1 MTDRVLRDHRFLCE
15 HAPSLMDY
23 ETADLYM
30 LLGHEIDTSGELC
43 PGGRE
48 VTIDYIKGRDA
59 GRLVDDRIA
68 AGESDENE
76 IDVVTVIVD
85 AALGEV

>member
-1 MTDRVLRDHRFLCE
+1 MANRVLRDHRFLCD

-48 VTIDYIKGRDA
+48 VTDDDLRLLLDDLRKQDA
-59 GRLVDDRIA
+59 EAQQL
-68 AGESDENE
+68 
-76 IDVVTVIVD
+76 
-85 AALGEV
+85 EV